1 MVEFTLA
8 SVSFSLSSRMRIT
21 RKKSLWKRNIFKMNY
36 GYPKIELWIS
46 LNQIIMDIQKKNH
59 GYPKIELWIS
69 LIQAYFWIS

>member
-1 MVEFTLA
+1 
-8 SVSFSLSSRMRIT
+8 MRIT

-69 LIQAYFWIS
+69 